1 MNQKKSNK
9 TNRKEFLKKTA
20 LGLASIS
27 IVPRFVLGGKG
38 YTAPSDKIT
47 IGFIGNG
54 KQGTI
59 LANPF
64 IGLNDTQIIA
74 CSDVDSVKQTKFM
87 EWANR
92 KYAEAS
98 NHSTYYGCRAYADYE
113 DILERD
119 DIDAVIVCTPD
130 HWHAIPVIKALN
142 AGKDVYCEKPLSL
155 TVEEGR
161 AMVNAAKRNNRVTQ
175 TGSMQRS
182 WGNFRKACEL
192 VRNGYLG
199 EITEIKVNVGGPP
212 VSYDLPRQP
221 LRASLDWNRWI
232 GPSYFVE
239 YNETLAPPY
248 PWDNYPMWRSYKEFG
263 GGGVTDWGAH
273 MFDIIQWALGMDN
286 SGPVEFIPPTQKGA
300 QRGLVFKYENGITV
314 IHEDFGRGNAVRF
327 IGTDGSLD
335 ISRGFFE
342 PSDMSLVEHDLSGSE
357 TKLYRSDNHYKDWID
372 AIKSRGSTV
381 SDFEVGHRTASVCN
395 IANIAYD
402 IRRPLTWNPETERFV
417 NDQYANSM
425 LSREYR
431 DGYSL

>member
-119 DIDAVIVCTPD
+119 DIDAVIVCT
-130 HWHAIPVIKALN
+130 
-142 AGKDVYCEKPLSL
+142 
-155 TVEEGR
+155 
-161 AMVNAAKRNNRVTQ
+161 
-175 TGSMQRS
+175 
-182 WGNFRKACEL
+182 
-192 VRNGYLG
+192 
-199 EITEIKVNVGGPP
+199 
-212 VSYDLPRQP
+212 
-221 LRASLDWNRWI
+221 
-232 GPSYFVE
+232 
-239 YNETLAPPY
+239 
-248 PWDNYPMWRSYKEFG
+248 
-263 GGGVTDWGAH
+263 
-273 MFDIIQWALGMDN
+273 
-286 SGPVEFIPPTQKGA
+286 
-300 QRGLVFKYENGITV
+300 
-314 IHEDFGRGNAVRF
+314 
-327 IGTDGSLD
+327 
-335 ISRGFFE
+335 
-342 PSDMSLVEHDLSGSE
+342 
-357 TKLYRSDNHYKDWID
+357 
-372 AIKSRGSTV
+372 
-381 SDFEVGHRTASVCN
+381 
-395 IANIAYD
+395 
-402 IRRPLTWNPETERFV
+402 
-417 NDQYANSM
+417 
-425 LSREYR
+425 
-431 DGYSL
+431 